1 MDTKLKNRH
10 KLAIFFI
17 MITILIP
24 SLAMMTGYFSWYQM
38 RTETKTKALKNA
50 EKSSDFLGHFLES
63 TYLLYN
69 TESGRKYA
77 DDIEKSLYDSYNAEM
92 SEYSHFNSYLD
103 YRVLDENGG
112 DVEKSTVSS
121 GKNLTESNLK
131 NYALGMIISYDAN
144 GKPSVNIKQS
154 EYAKEQT
161 VTMRKLIG
169 NYFQDSWLS
178 YCEVTI
184 YPDTDEDY
192 EEVSLQTPKNRTY
205 LFAMSTEN
213 LKEYINDY
221 KIGNPDSYY
230 APDEMN
236 DTILL
241 WMLVV
246 VYLYVKFVLKVIRF
260 LRIVHCVKKCVSKK
274 GLGITLN

>member
-38 RTETKTKALKNA
+38 KTETKTKAFKNA
-50 EKSSDFLGHFLES
+50 EKWSDFLGHFLES

-77 DDIEKSLYDSYNAEM
+77 DDVEKSLYDSYNAEM

-144 GKPSVNIKQS
+144 GKPSVNIKKS
-154 EYAKEQT
+154 DYAKEQT

-192 EEVSLQTPKNRTY
+192 EEDPCRHRKTEHTCLQCQR
-205 LFAMSTEN
+205 
-213 LKEYINDY
+213 
-221 KIGNPDSYY
+221 
-230 APDEMN
+230 
-236 DTILL
+236 
-241 WMLVV
+241 
-246 VYLYVKFVLKVIRF
+246 
-260 LRIVHCVKKCVSKK
+260 RI
-274 GLGITLN
+274 